1 MAYWNDSVTENG
13 VEMHYSSDCELY
25 HLTNSE
31 TGEYDAKIDVYPGHI
46 EDYSSENSYWDKHD
60 HYHTDSSGN
69 RSEVH
74 GMEDRNW
81 DTTCRS

>member
-1 MAYWNDSVTENG
+1 MAYWNDSVTENPKP
-13 VEMHYSSDCELY
+13 VSMMQRS
-25 HLTNSE
+25 N
-31 TGEYDAKIDVYPGHI
+31 VYPNHI

-74 GMEDRNW
+74 GMEGRNW
-81 DTTCRS
+81 DTRQN